1 MKDLASLYPA
11 HLENVKN
18 LYSDA
23 LATAEYNAVIIHG
36 GALRYAFLDDHAYPF
51 RMNPHLKYW
60 LPVLDNPNCFLIYE
74 PGQTPILLFY
84 QAIDFWLKPAPA
96 PLGFWTSH
104 FDIRMIADP
113 EDARQHLPKGE
124 RVAFIGEEHE
134 GLHSWDLG
142 KRNPASVLAHL
153 DFNRAWK
160 SDYEVECLREA
171 NRIAIKGHRVVARA
185 FREGLSEFETHIEYL
200 SATQHAEH
208 ELPYGN
214 IIAHNE
220 NGSVLHYQH
229 LTRSRPGPGEK
240 RSFLVDAGAT
250 FHGYAADVTRTYSAD
265 SRDEMAD
272 LIAAV
277 ESFQQE
283 LCARVKPGVD
293 YTALHLDAHRHVGA
307 TLKRFG
313 IIDIDGD
320 GAFEKGITSTF
331 FPHGLGHYLGL
342 QVHDVGGCLADRNG
356 ALIDKPAGHPFL
368 RLTRVVSERE
378 SFTIEPGIYFIT
390 PLLAELKKSDNS
402 RYVNW
407 SRVEELQPYGG
418 VRIEDDVI
426 VTAGGH
432 ENLTREAFDQ

>member
-11 HLENVKN
+11 HLETVKS
-18 LYSDA
+18 LYAEA
-23 LATAEYNAVIIHG
+23 LATSGYDAVIIHG

-60 LPVLDNPNCFLIYE
+60 LPVLDNPNCFLLYE
-74 PGQTPILLFY
+74 PGQTPTLLFF
-84 QAIDFWLKPAPA
+84 QPEDFWLKPAPA
-96 PLGFWTSH
+96 PSGFWTSF
-104 FDIRMIADP
+104 FDIRMISEP

-124 RVAFIGEEHE
+124 RVAFIGEEHD
-134 GLHSWDLG
+134 GLRDWQLG
-142 KRNPASVLAHL
+142 KRNPENLLAHL

-160 SDYEVECLREA
+160 TDYEVECLRAA
-171 NRIAIKGHRVVARA
+171 NRIAVKGHRVVAQA
-185 FREGLSEFETHIEYL
+185 FRDGLSEFDTHIEYL
-200 SATQHAEH
+200 RATQHAEH

-229 LTRSRPGPGEK
+229 LTRTRPAAGEK

-265 SRDEMAD
+265 STDKMAD
-272 LIAAV
+272 FITAV
-277 ESFQQE
+277 DEFQQK
-283 LCARVKPGVD
+283 LCNRVRPGVD
-293 YTALHLDAHRHVGA
+293 YTALHLDAHRNVGA
-307 TLKRFG
+307 TLKTFG
-313 IIDIDGD
+313 ILDIDGD

-342 QVHDVGGCLADRNG
+342 QVHDVGGCLADRSG
-356 ALIDKPAGHPFL
+356 ALINKPSGHPFL
-368 RLTRVVSERE
+368 RLTRVVGERE
-378 SFTIEPGIYFIT
+378 SFTIEPGIYFI
-390 PLLAELKKSDNS
+390 PSLLADLKKSDNA

-407 SRVEELQPYGG
+407 PRVEEFLPFGG

-426 VTAGGH
+426 VTASGH
-432 ENLTREAFDQ
+432 ENLTREAFAG